1 MPFKARRP
9 AGGFKVMYE
18 YANRLADLGYSV
30 HISYP
35 LKTQYM
41 KYRLPYWV
49 RLLLSYIEGFRTN
62 RWFNFKPSITMSYIN
77 SVKDKYVIDADII
90 ITTWWATVLDV
101 GCLSGS
107 KGKKINLIQ
116 GFEDWEGHS
125 DLLYASYNVS
135 GMTNVVVA
143 SYLEDIVKKHSS
155 NKTELIYNAIDRD
168 QYSIRKPIESRDN
181 LSVCMNYSIQEIKG
195 SKYGIAALIILKDK
209 YPKLQAELFGIC
221 PKPKDLPE
229 WIVYHR
235 NPPDLCDIY
244 NRSSIFISN
253 SLTEGFGLV
262 SVEAMSCGC
271 ALVCTDIAGHK
282 EYSINGETAL
292 LVEPQDP
299 YDMFEKVSSLI
310 DNNDVRIMLAQ
321 QGNKY
326 VQHFS
331 WDVAIHKMDNLIK
344 KITSENE

>member
-18 YANRLADLGYSV
+18 YANRLAELGYSV

-62 RWFNFKPSITMSYIN
+62 RWFKFKPSITMSYIK
-77 SVKDKYVIDADII
+77 SVKDKYVIDADVI

-101 GCLSGS
+101 GCLSDS

-125 DLLYASYNVS
+125 DLLYASYNIS
-135 GMTNVVVA
+135 GITNVVVA
-143 SYLEDIVKKHSS
+143 SYLIDIVREHSP
-155 NKTELIYNAIDRD
+155 NKTELIYNAIDQD
-168 QYSIRKPIESRDN
+168 QYNIRKPIEERDN
-181 LSVCMNYSIQEIKG
+181 LSVCMNYSTQEIKG
-195 SKYGIAALIILKDK
+195 SKYGIEALIMLKNK
-209 YPKLQAELFGIC
+209 YPKLKAELFGIC

-235 NPPDLCDIY
+235 NPSDLCDIY
-244 NRSSIFISN
+244 NRNSIFISN

-292 LVEPQDP
+292 LVKTQNPH
-299 YDMFEKVSSLI
+299 DMFEKVSSLI
-310 DNNDVRIMLAQ
+310 DNHDIRIMLAQ

-331 WDVAIHKMDNLIK
+331 WDVAIAKMNSLIK